1 MLKQNLGDLNRRPL
15 GFMVRVF
22 PIRRHGPI
30 KSTQA
35 TTFSVKTGLS
45 YDQLHLLETPLRA
58 LQHCPLHSFP
68 YQQHHAIQ
76 VALLHTSLSS
86 QQ

>member
-1 MLKQNLGDLNRRPL
+1 
-15 GFMVRVF
+15 MVRVF

-68 YQQHHAIQ
+68 YQQHHAVQ